1 LLRTLAPYVLT
12 ALASTRLAAGAP
24 AGLHAAQEVLH
35 AATRAAR
42 HGGHDSDDD
51 ERGERDD
58 D

>member
-1 LLRTLAPYVLT
+1 VLT